1 MPATPRPNSDADGAF
16 ATTHWSMVLKAGHNQ
31 TADDRAALA
40 ELCETYWYPVYAFLR
55 RKGRP
60 AEDAADLT
68 QAFFARLLDKEV
80 LSAVEPGRGRFRSF
94 LLKSVQNFAANED
107 AAARA
112 QRRGGGRSPIRLDVP
127 DAEGRYL
134 HEPGHDVTPE
144 RLFDRRWAL
153 SLLERTLSRLRQ
165 ATVRHGDHA
174 TFDRLKTFLSGPLPD
189 DSYASVAAELGTTEA
204 AVKVAIHRMRKR
216 YRELLREEIG
226 RTVES
231 EAEIEDE
238 IGQLFA
244 ALGS

>member
-1 MPATPRPNSDADGAF
+1 MASAESDGVF
-16 ATTHWSMVLKAGHNQ
+16 ATTRWSLVLAAGHHKE
-31 TADDRAALA
+31 TPDGHAALT

-55 RKGRP
+55 RKGRD
-60 AEDAADLT
+60 AETAADVT

-80 LSAVEPGRGRFRSF
+80 LAAVEPGRGRFRSF

-112 QRRGGGRSPIRLDVP
+112 VRRGGGKTPVRLDVP

-134 HEPGHDVTPE
+134 HEPGHDLTPE
-144 RLFDRRWAL
+144 RLFERRWAL
-153 SLLERTLSRLRQ
+153 SLLDRTLSRLRQ
-165 ATVRHGDHA
+165 ATVRGGDPKV
-174 TFDRLKTFLSGPLPD
+174 FDRLRTFLSGPLPD
-189 DSYASVAAELGTTEA
+189 DSYAAAAADLGMTEA

-216 YRELLREEIG
+216 YRELLREEIA

-238 IGQLFA
+238 INQLFA
-244 ALGS
+244 ALG